1 MIGRPPAQLVA
12 ASASALREHAQRVEL
27 LERQLDDA
35 RAVLAEAAAV
45 ALDEGAS
52 LRAIGDVIGSVTDDP
67 LLALHVPHEGRH
79 DDR

>member
-52 LRAIGDVIGSVTDDP
+52 LRAIGEVIGRRPSTVHA
-67 LLALHVPHEGRH
+67 LLNTHTKG
-79 DDR
+79 DN